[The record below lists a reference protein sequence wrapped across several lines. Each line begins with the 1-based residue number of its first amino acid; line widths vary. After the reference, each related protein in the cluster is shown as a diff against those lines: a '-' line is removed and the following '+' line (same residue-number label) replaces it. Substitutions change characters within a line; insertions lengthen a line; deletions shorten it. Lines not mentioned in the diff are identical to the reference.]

1 MKPSLSMTPH
11 SHVGIDS
18 ETFSQ
23 MAVEAG
29 ASTFDAGIHTE
40 FDVSQGLLLGDS
52 VGKKVVAPAR
62 ADGAN

>member
-1 MKPSLSMTPH
+1 
-11 SHVGIDS
+11 
-18 ETFSQ
+18 

>member
-1 MKPSLSMTPH
+1 MSFLFPA
-11 SHVGIDS
+11 DS

-52 VGKKVVAPAR
+52 VGKKVVARAR